1 MKDMTPKNKNEGVGE
16 NEGGGQ
22 TLEFGIDLSMDF
34 KQILSLICY
43 DYQTEQI
50 DLSTDLKNMYH
61 QLDGEDY
68 GRD

>member
-1 MKDMTPKNKNEGVGE
+1 MGE
-16 NEGGGQ
+16 NGGGGQ